1 MPFPFADGIDS
12 HVLDELIG
20 GPAAALTAVA
30 LVVAPGARASGW
42 GARAAA
48 ALAAR
53 WRGPRRV
60 LLADLDLDRPTLH
73 EEAGIANDEGVIDLI
88 EYGISVS
95 RVIGTGAA
103 GTYDILPAGSY
114 TPDPGAI
121 LRHDGWSRVLL
132 EVAARRGT
140 LLAWVPSDADGVE
153 AVVEWAGAVLVLA
166 EAGEGRDVVERLRH
180 PYAVLGILTPAV
192 APAAAPLAPEPRPTE
207 DDLPATESAPPEM
220 MADFDDDSAV
230 VAGPI
235 DEPTDSTIT
244 DHEAAVETAAEGVT
258 EAEVLE
264 SLEIGAREA
273 EQTAAQDNGGISIGT
288 PHAAEPAAGDA
299 GIGTSAA
306 DSAEPEVPVSRGP
319 ADTAAPEATPADSVA
334 EVAAREEEE
343 LEERLE
349 NDPSAR
355 DVLAHEIQERQRAA
369 RLAGAAPAAHGIPGV
384 AAAAAADRAAEAA
397 AAEAYGTA
405 AMTEGAAIAHAGTA
419 PDERAIGDAPAAD
432 APAAADATAADA
444 AAAPHAADAAVAS
457 AALDDTHPPAPAA
470 ADLQPTEAA
479 PRQPAKAPPP
489 RQPRSRYRR
498 PVLWTVGVVFLASLL
513 AGAWHFLGGRV
524 ESEEPP
530 AAVTPP
536 EPAAPAAPT
545 AANALPFVVAIE
557 AHRELLV
564 ALNRVTDLSEIEP
577 ELLFHV
583 EPLEREGTMFYHVMA
598 GPVPDSTAA
607 LALRDTLIAR
617 GHKTGPTPT
626 DVRATPLA
634 FLIGDYGTVESAQE
648 QNDILRR
655 LDIPGYVLQG
665 TAADSAPLYRLY
677 VGGFSTAAEAAI
689 IRQMLQSAGIR
700 DSLVTRTGNVMAAD
714 FISTEGDSVTTG
726 DSLATRTGSSN
737 P

>member
-12 HVLDELIG
+12 PVLDELIG

-53 WRGPRRV
+53 WPGPRRV

-88 EYGISVS
+88 EYGISVG
-95 RVIGTGAA
+95 RLIGPGGAGA
-103 GTYDILPAGSY
+103 YDVLPAGSF

-153 AVVEWAGAVLVLA
+153 AVVERAGAVLVLA
-166 EAGEGRDVVERLRH
+166 EAGEAREVVERLPH
-180 PYAVLGILTPAV
+180 PYAVLGIITPAV
-192 APAAAPLAPEPRPTE
+192 APLMPEPPATE
-207 DDLPATESAPPEM
+207 DDLADPEVAPAETVGAGVDTGPAHGVDGTEATEAAALAGMTGDAESAAIVGPTGDATPAAIAGPTAAEPSPIAGP
-220 MADFDDDSAV
+220 ADEEPAAAGPTDEPAV
-230 VAGPI
+230 VAR
-235 DEPTDSTIT
+235 PTDHHPAAA
-244 DHEAAVETAAEGVT
+244 DEAREQAIIGGAVEAE
-258 EAEVLE
+258 ALD

-273 EQTAAQDNGGISIGT
+273 EQTAVAGDLAIGT
-288 PHAAEPAAGDA
+288 DTPGTAAGKVFV
-299 GIGTSAA
+299 SAA
-306 DSAEPEVPVSRGP
+306 PP
-319 ADTAAPEATPADSVA
+319 ASAAPEGPSADRTVSPAD
-334 EVAAREEEE
+334 ERAARIEEE

-349 NDPSAR
+349 TDPSAR
-355 DVLAHEIQERQRAA
+355 DALAHEIHARQRAA
-369 RLAGAAPAAHGIPGV
+369 RLAGATHTAPGIADAGVVASAGAQDTAASV
-384 AAAAAADRAAEAA
+384 AA
-397 AAEAYGTA
+397 
-405 AMTEGAAIAHAGTA
+405 
-419 PDERAIGDAPAAD
+419 
-432 APAAADATAADA
+432 
-444 AAAPHAADAAVAS
+444 HAADGDTVATDAGASAVAEEQ
-457 AALDDTHPPAPAA
+457 PPKAGPRYPA
-470 ADLQPTEAA
+470 QAA
-479 PRQPAKAPPP
+479 PP
-489 RQPRSRYRR
+489 RHARSRYRR

-513 AGAWHFLGGRV
+513 AGAWHFLSGPPDP
-524 ESEEPP
+524 EEPP

-536 EPAAPAAPT
+536 EPAAPAAPM

-557 AHRELLV
+557 AHREMLV
-564 ALNRVTDLSEIEP
+564 ALNRVSDLSEIEP
-577 ELLFHV
+577 QLLFHV
-583 EPLEREGTMFYHVMA
+583 EPLERDGTMFYHVMA
-598 GPVPDSTAA
+598 GPVADSTAA

-617 GHKTGPTPT
+617 GHKTGATPT

-634 FLIGDYGTVESAQE
+634 FLIGDYGTPESAEE

-700 DSLVTRTGNVMAAD
+700 DSLVTRTGSVMAAD
-714 FISTEGDSVTTG
+714 FISTEGDSVTAG
-726 DSLATRTGSSN
+726 DSLATTNGQQ
-737 P
+737 